1 MAIDATATSVEPTS
15 LGRTL
20 LAVGIFFLIP
30 TSTILILRYYPRLK
44 HHLFDVDYGLMLIG
58 WMLYVAVS
66 GIVARSVFAG
76 LGTKDE
82 NLNAYLQNDGRKLHL
97 RHPSPHRRDQNTS
110 YYHLVHPHICHIIYK
125 RRYYRGVP
133 HLPAYFYRLG
143 PYRNMCT
150 NSSHCKPRLS
160 CICWCSRDRL
170 DLCYLAYLYALQI
183 QHEISDKDW
192 RIGIVSASLSTL
204 HKLVSSRFH
213 FDSTEMSKRRKR
225 KGDAKVTPDSTGN
238 GTAGK
243 IADTIGSIHVVQ

>member
-20 LAVGIFFLIP
+20 LAVDIFFLIP
-30 TSTILILRYYPRLK
+30 ISIILILRYYARLK
-44 HHLFDVDYGLMLIG
+44 HQLFDVDDGLMLIG

-82 NLNAYLQNDGRKLHL
+82 NLNTYLQNDGRKLHL
-97 RHPSPHRRDQNTS
+97 RHPSPHHRDQNTP

-125 RRYYRGVP
+125 RRYYRAVP
-133 HLPAYFYRLG
+133 HLPANFYRLG
-143 PYRNMCT
+143 PYRNMCI
-150 NSSHCKPRLS
+150 NNW
-160 CICWCSRDRL
+160 IC
-170 DLCYLAYLYALQI
+170 ALQI
-183 QHEISDKDW
+183 QHEVSDKDW
-192 RIGIVSASLSTL
+192 RIGIVSASLPTL

-213 FDSTEMSKRRKR
+213 FDSTEMPKRRKR
-225 KGDAKVTPDSTGN
+225 KGDAKVTPGSTGN

-243 IADTIGSIHVVQ
+243 IAATIGSIHVVQ

>member
-20 LAVGIFFLIP
+20 LAVDIFFLIP
-30 TSTILILRYYPRLK
+30 ISIILILRYYARLK
-44 HHLFDVDYGLMLIG
+44 HQLFDVDDGLMLIG

-82 NLNAYLQNDGRKLHL
+82 NLNTYLQNDGRKLHL
-97 RHPSPHRRDQNTS
+97 RHPSPHRRDQNTP

-125 RRYYRGVP
+125 RRYYRAVP
-133 HLPAYFYRLG
+133 HLPANFYRLG
-143 PYRNMCT
+143 PYRNMCINT
-150 NSSHCKPRLS
+150 S
-160 CICWCSRDRL
+160 
-170 DLCYLAYLYALQI
+170 LYALQI
-183 QHEISDKDW
+183 QHEVSDKDW
-192 RIGIVSASLSTL
+192 RIGIVSTSLPTL
-204 HKLVSSRFH
+204 HKLASSRFH

-225 KGDAKVTPDSTGN
+225 KGDAKITPGSTGN
-238 GTAGK
+238 ATAGK